1 MAIAVKPKPRLDAL
15 RIEEPFTVIVIRVKN
30 ICTQLGSWPCGLH

>member
-15 RIEEPFTVIVIRVKN
+15 RINKPQTHYCFCVGKMPDSSEPFTVN
-30 ICTQLGSWPCGLH
+30 D